1 VWLVRKEAYRR
12 EEKRGEGG
20 QEQKSKQRSVKQREK
35 GPLFD
40 SEASAPK
47 KHYKSIKP
55 STQPFLTTFNFLVNL
70 WFDGFSHNTARENRD
85 TVFGRF

>member
-1 VWLVRKEAYRR
+1 MG
-12 EEKRGEGG
+12 EEV
-20 QEQKSKQRSVKQREK
+20 KSKTQNSEASAGERK

-55 STQPFLTTFNFLVNL
+55 STQPFLTTFNFLANL
-70 WFDGFSHNTARENRD
+70 
-85 TVFGRF
+85 